1 MATRTARPLLR
12 RIDPAVLARAADI
25 IKLLGHA
32 ERLKIVEVL
41 ERGEASVSE
50 IRAAVGLPQAIVSQQ
65 LARLRGA
72 NVVVARRDG
81 VNVLYRVVE
90 PKVHRILQCIRDCD
104 C

>member
-1 MATRTARPLLR
+1 MAPKRLLR

-25 IKLLGHA
+25 IKLLGHP

-50 IRAAVGLPQAIVSQQ
+50 IREAVRLPQAIVSQH

-72 NVVVARRDG
+72 NVVAARRDG
-81 VNVLYRVVE
+81 VHVLYRVIE
-90 PKVHRILQCIRDCD
+90 PKVHHVLTCIRECD
-104 C
+104 T

>member
-1 MATRTARPLLR
+1 MAAKHLLR

-25 IKLLGHA
+25 IKLLGHP

-50 IRAAVGLPQAIVSQQ
+50 IRDAVDLPQAIVSQH

-72 NVVVARRDG
+72 NVVAARRDG
-81 VNVLYRVVE
+81 VHVLYRVVE
-90 PKVHRILQCIRDCD
+90 PKVHHVLTCIRDCD
-104 C
+104 A

>member
-1 MATRTARPLLR
+1 MAAKHLLR

-25 IKLLGHA
+25 IKLLGHP

-50 IRAAVGLPQAIVSQQ
+50 IRDAVDLPQAIVSQH

-72 NVVVARRDG
+72 NVVAARRDG
-81 VNVLYRVVE
+81 VHVLYRVIE
-90 PKVHRILQCIRDCD
+90 PKVHHVLTCIRECD
-104 C
+104 A